1 MMGWTVPLTAS
12 LGWVAVL
19 GMAFVAPLDEA
30 SAQGRGGRGGSMGGG
45 MGGARPGGAGFSGGG
60 ARPSNMGGGFSS
72 PMSRPSPQ
80 MPMNRPSLGNSMP
93 QSGPPLQTWVVTSA
107 AEILEE

>member
-60 ARPSNMGGGFSS
+60 ARPM
-72 PMSRPSPQ
+72 R
-80 MPMNRPSLGNSMP
+80 
-93 QSGPPLQTWVVTSA
+93 WVEAV
-107 AEILEE
+107 LKCQ